1 MAEFVAFNRLTSK
14 VYPLEIRGQPTI
26 VAKLNQQLLLSLN
39 NNCWYSIS
47 KYAN

>member
-1 MAEFVAFNRLTSK
+1 MSEFVASNRLPSK
-14 VYPLEIRGQPTI
+14 IYPLEIRGQPTI
-26 VAKLNQQLLLSLN
+26 VAKLNQQLLLLLN